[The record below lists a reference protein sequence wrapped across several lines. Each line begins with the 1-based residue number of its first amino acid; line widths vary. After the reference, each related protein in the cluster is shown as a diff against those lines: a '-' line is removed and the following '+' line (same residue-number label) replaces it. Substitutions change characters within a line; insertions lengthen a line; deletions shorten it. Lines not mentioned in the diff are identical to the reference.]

1 VKWTEYIAAALY
13 RSRLFG
19 GKYRKTPLSLPH
31 VVSAQYLL
39 SSHMGVTMAARPHFI
54 IIDWL
59 ELQKV
64 KSNFMLLYVLA
75 NHTLRPSW
83 LIEAHN
89 HLFKGSTRMATS
101 TSVASVGKHNMPLW
115 L

>member
-1 VKWTEYIAAALY
+1 
-13 RSRLFG
+13 
-19 GKYRKTPLSLPH
+19 
-31 VVSAQYLL
+31 
-39 SSHMGVTMAARPHFI
+39 MGVTMAARPHFI
-54 IIDWL
+54 KVDWL

-75 NHTLRPSW
+75 NHTLRPTW